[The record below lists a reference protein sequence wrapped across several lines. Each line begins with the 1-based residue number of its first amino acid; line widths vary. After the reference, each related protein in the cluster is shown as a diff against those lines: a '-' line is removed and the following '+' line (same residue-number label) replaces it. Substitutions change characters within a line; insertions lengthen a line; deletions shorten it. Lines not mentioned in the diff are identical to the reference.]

1 MSNFRNLVVYDKSRE
16 LVQQVYKIAKTFPED
31 EKFILGSQIRRAA
44 ISITSNIAEGMGR
57 MTSKDQVHFLHIAY
71 GSLMEV
77 TAQLDLALDF
87 GYINQECHDSINRL
101 IDEISKMLS
110 AMCSIRTSK

>member
-1 MSNFRNLVVYDKSRE
+1 
-16 LVQQVYKIAKTFPED
+16 
-31 EKFILGSQIRRAA
+31 
-44 ISITSNIAEGMGR
+44 
-57 MTSKDQVHFLHIAY
+57 MTSKDQLHFLHIAY
-71 GSLMEV
+71 GSLLEV

-110 AMCSIRTSK
+110 AMCSIRTCK